1 MRIFYYIQF
10 FTSLSFYRSLR
21 LLFYFTSHNRTD
33 VFYYYPQHFNTK
45 SEYPLSLSP
54 LIKSTENN
62 RLSFL
67 VIEEPNIFV
76 RESRSKKAVPIDFIW
91 ILVLFL
97 RKFYRGNDYNLI
109 DVKIGKLLSK
119 VLLINRDVKNII
131 TVSQSF
137 QSIFRGMFPNANLY
151 DYQHGLISSKYYGYI
166 NGNSIAQHI
175 TNNQSNVLLYGQ
187 GFKNKLLN
195 IRGGEYFQ
203 NHSFV
208 IGSIYEEYKKPR
220 ESFNGNVLFTLQFTE
235 SHSYE
240 FNKFLLNKTIELF
253 EKIKSSK
260 LNLTI
265 YLKSHPRFDKNVDT
279 KMLYE
284 YNFVKCAPEN
294 LKDCFKI
301 CNLHITEYSSVLFDS
316 ITEGV
321 PTLLTAF
328 SEEMNIYE
336 REYSF
341 TSCKLSLI
349 DNFNKINN
357 DNFYKK
363 IIDEQVKWSKEL
375 YQPFDAKY
383 FIDLIK

>member
-91 ILVLFL
+91 ILALFL

-195 IRGGEYFQ
+195 I
-203 NHSFV
+203 
-208 IGSIYEEYKKPR
+208 KKY
-220 ESFNGNVLFTLQFTE
+220 TL
-235 SHSYE
+235 HY
-240 FNKFLLNKTIELF
+240 
-253 EKIKSSK
+253 
-260 LNLTI
+260 
-265 YLKSHPRFDKNVDT
+265 
-279 KMLYE
+279 
-284 YNFVKCAPEN
+284 
-294 LKDCFKI
+294 
-301 CNLHITEYSSVLFDS
+301 
-316 ITEGV
+316 
-321 PTLLTAF
+321 
-328 SEEMNIYE
+328 
-336 REYSF
+336 
-341 TSCKLSLI
+341 
-349 DNFNKINN
+349 
-357 DNFYKK
+357 
-363 IIDEQVKWSKEL
+363 
-375 YQPFDAKY
+375 
-383 FIDLIK
+383 